1 MADAAQRWRAA
12 LGAWAIPEEI
22 EAAAARSPWGHP
34 ADRFAMRADTALA
47 APSGASFERAVE
59 ALASSPGSVLDVGA
73 GVGAGGLPLLPHATA
88 LTAVDPSAQMLAM
101 LADRAARVSATPT
114 RTVCGRWPE
123 AAVEVGPHDVVVC
136 HHVVYDVADLAP
148 FVAALT
154 RSARRRVVVEL
165 PPVHPLSWMAPL
177 WLRFHGIVRP
187 TTPTADDA
195 VAVVRESGV
204 DQVVVDRWERPDP
217 GHPVDVALITRR
229 LCLPESAEP
238 EVAAAL
244 AQLPAPPGTVVTL
257 SWTGQAR

>member
-1 MADAAQRWRAA
+1 VADVAQRWRAA
-12 LGAWAIPEEI
+12 LLAWAIPAEI
-22 EAAAARSPWGHP
+22 EAAAERSPWGHP
-34 ADRFAMRADTALA
+34 ADRFAMRADTVLA
-47 APSGASFERAVE
+47 APSGASFERALE

-73 GVGAGGLPLLPHATA
+73 GVGAGGLPLLPYATS
-88 LTAVDPSAQMLAM
+88 LTAVDPSAEMLAM

-136 HHVVYDVADLAP
+136 HHVFYDVADLAP

-165 PPVHPLSWMAPL
+165 PPVHPMSWMAPL
-177 WLRFHGIVRP
+177 WLHFHGIVRP

-195 VAVVRESGV
+195 VAVVRSSGV
-204 DQVVVDRWERPDP
+204 DEVVVDRWERPDP
-217 GHPVDVALITRR
+217 GHSVDIALITRR

-238 EVAAAL
+238 QVAAAR
-244 AQLPAPPGTVVTL
+244 AELPAPSGATVTL